1 MMNWMTSA
9 KKRIYK
15 TKKQKDQQKR
25 VAAKHKLGSSSSY
38 QFPHRGNLSLAYPSN
53 HDELHP
59 NLPHNSNRII
69 SPQTNKEEKPSTKKN
84 LSLYNPMDEIV
95 CSVRKHFLL
104 IVFGLL

>member
-25 VAAKHKLGSSSSY
+25 VAAKHKLGNTSSY
-38 QFPHRGNLSLAYPSN
+38 QLPHRGNLSLAFPSN
-53 HDELHP
+53 HDELQIRDP
-59 NLPHNSNRII
+59 NLPHNSSRII
-69 SPQTNKEEKPSTKKN
+69 SLQNNKEEKPSTKKN

-95 CSVRKHFLL
+95 CSVR
-104 IVFGLL
+104 GLQNFC